1 MPVVTTEDVLGGK
14 PRLEGRR
21 ISVLQVAEL
30 VLDCNE
36 DPATVADQLAISIA
50 EVHEA
55 LAYYYDN
62 IEEMNKQRASREALV
77 ETLKSQSKAPE
88 TLEYSR

>member
-1 MPVVTTEDVLGGK
+1 VLGGK

-21 ISVLQVAEL
+21 ISVLQIAEL

-50 EVHEA
+50 DVHEA

-62 IEEMNKQRASREALV
+62 IEEMNKQRAKCESLV
-77 ETLKSQSKAPE
+77 EELKPTSKSPWIASS
-88 TLEYSR
+88 L